1 MKPPPCFTLFRPAAR
16 WLLLALTGITAL
28 PGAAAPTR
36 PFRAGA
42 ATSNITPALD
52 VRLDGTIMQIGPGKH
67 VHDELHARCL
77 VLDDGTTRVAFAICD
92 TTMIAPEVVA
102 EAKRRITAT
111 TGMAPDHVLISATH
125 THSSPRA
132 LDLGL
137 GDANRH
143 YNAFFAR
150 RIADGVQRAINNLA
164 PARIAWGSG
173 RKPEYV
179 VNRRSFVKPAD
190 VPVNPFGQRTD
201 QVVMG
206 AAANIAVRPAGPVD
220 PEVFLLSLQHLDG
233 RPLAVLANY
242 GLHYVGGIPPGHISA
257 DYYGAFADRLQA
269 LLGADRQDPPF
280 VALMSNGT
288 SGDVKNS
295 PAAAA
300 PPYARMRE
308 VAHGVAEEVA
318 RVSRQLTYHDSVP
331 ITVRSVELTLA
342 VRRPNAARLAWARA
356 VVAKTKD
363 GPRNSRP
370 EIYARESVLLAEYPA
385 TVPLRLHAFR
395 IGDLGIASIPCE
407 VFAETGLA
415 IKKDSPL
422 PATFTISL
430 ANGYGGYL
438 PTPEQHGLGGYEAWD
453 ARSSF
458 LETGAEPKIRAGVL
472 ALLHA
477 LAGTKPG
484 HPKPVRE

>member
-1 MKPPPCFTLFRPAAR
+1 MKPPPRFPLFRPAAR

-77 VLDDGTTRVAFAICD
+77 VLDDGTTRIAFAVCD

-111 TGMAPDHVLISATH
+111 TGLAPDHVLISATH

-179 VNRRSFVKPAD
+179 VNRRSFVQPAD

-206 AAANIAVRPAGPVD
+206 AAATIAVRPAGPVD
-220 PEVFLLSLQHLDG
+220 PEVFILSVQHLDG
-233 RPLAVLANY
+233 QPLAVLANY
-242 GLHYVGGIPPGHISA
+242 GLHYVGGIPAGHISA
-257 DYYGAFADRLQA
+257 DYYGSFADRLQA

-288 SGDVKNS
+288 SGDVKCS
-295 PAAAA
+295 PAVTAA
-300 PPYARMRE
+300 PYARMRE
-308 VAHGVAEEVA
+308 VANGVAEEVL

-331 ITVRSVELTLA
+331 LTVRSMELTLA
-342 VRRPNAARLAWARA
+342 VRRPDAARLAWARA
-356 VVAKTKD
+356 VVAKTK
-363 GPRNSRP
+363 GGSRNSRP
-370 EIYARESVLLAEYPA
+370 EIYAREPVQLAEYPS
-385 TVPLRLHAFR
+385 TLPIKLQAFR

-415 IKKDSPL
+415 IKQGSPL
-422 PATFTISL
+422 PATFTVSL

-438 PTPEQHGLGGYEAWD
+438 PTPEQHRLGGYESWD

-458 LETGAEPKIRAGVL
+458 LETGAEPKIRAGIL
-472 ALLHA
+472 GLLHD
-477 LAGTKPG
+477 LAGTKTV
-484 HPKPVRE
+484 HPKSIRE

>member
-1 MKPPPCFTLFRPAAR
+1 MKSPPRFALFHPAAR
-16 WLLLALTGITAL
+16 WLLIALTGITTLA
-28 PGAAAPTR
+28 GAEATPR

-42 ATSNITPALD
+42 ATSNITPELE
-52 VRLDGTIMQIGPGKH
+52 VRLDGTIMQIGPAKH

-77 VLDDGTTRVAFAICD
+77 VLDDGTTRIAFAVCD

-102 EAKRRITAT
+102 EAKRRIAAT
-111 TGMAPDHVLISATH
+111 TGLTPDHVLISATH

-137 GDANRH
+137 GEANRR

-150 RIADGVQRAINNLA
+150 RVADGVQRAINNLA
-164 PARIAWGSG
+164 PAKVGWGSG
-173 RKPEYV
+173 KKTEYL
-179 VNRRSFVKPAD
+179 VNRRSFVQPAD

-220 PEVFLLSLQHLDG
+220 PEIFILSVQHLDG

-242 GLHYVGGIPPGHISA
+242 GLHYVGGIPSGHVSA
-257 DYYGAFADRLQA
+257 DYFGAFADRLQA

-288 SGDVKNS
+288 SGDVKCS
-295 PAAAA
+295 PSAAA

-308 VAHGVAEEVA
+308 VADGVAEEVV

-331 ITVRSVELTLA
+331 LTVRSVDLPLA
-342 VRRPNAARLAWARA
+342 VRRPDAARLAWARA
-356 VVAKTKD
+356 LAAKTNV
-363 GPRNSRP
+363 GPKNSRP
-370 EIYARESVLLAEYPA
+370 EIYARETVQLAAYPA
-385 TVPLRLHAFR
+385 TLPIKLQAFR

-415 IKKDSPL
+415 IKQGSPL
-422 PATFTISL
+422 PATFTVSL

-438 PTPEQHGLGGYEAWD
+438 PTPEQHRLGGYESWD

-458 LETGAEPKIRAGVL
+458 LETDAEPKIRAGVL
-472 ALLHA
+472 GLLHD
-477 LAGTKPG
+477 LAGTKTV
-484 HPKPVRE
+484 HPKSIRE